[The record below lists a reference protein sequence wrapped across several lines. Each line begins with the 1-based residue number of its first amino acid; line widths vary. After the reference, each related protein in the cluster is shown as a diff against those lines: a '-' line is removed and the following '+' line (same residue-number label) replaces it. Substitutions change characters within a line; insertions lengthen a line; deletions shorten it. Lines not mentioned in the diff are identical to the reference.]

1 MSNLFKHLLFTTI
14 LLQGVLLAA
23 TLDSIEVGGVKIP
36 LVFERQTTLPI
47 ASMQL
52 VFQKS
57 GSIEDGA
64 HPGIARFCAKMLGEG
79 TKKMGAVAFATRLE
93 ENAIHLSAHSGTET
107 FVIELSSLKERFSLG
122 AKLLGDLLKDPN
134 FTQKSFK
141 KIQLMTLG
149 DLKRKESDYD
159 YIASLNLKK
168 ILFEK
173 TPIGH
178 AFAGTIES
186 IEALKLEDVE
196 SFYAKHIVLA
206 RAIVVVGGDMRIEE
220 AKRFAQEALAPLS
233 KGSLEPLG
241 RYDATDKPRTVTIP
255 KETKQAYIYFGS
267 PFYIKADDK
276 HNIYKARVAAFILGA
291 GGFGSR
297 MMEEIR
303 VKRGLAYSAYARIN
317 LNRSYTDF
325 TGYLQTKLESQD
337 EAIKLVREVIAK
349 FVEKGVTS
357 EELEQAKKFL
367 LGSEPLRNETLDQRL
382 SGAFL
387 EYYKGLGLGYRKEE
401 LKMIESLKLDE
412 LNAFIKAHPEIKLLS
427 FSIVTKK

>member
-233 KGSLEPLG
+233 EGTLEPLG

-401 LKMIESLKLDE
+401 LKMIESLKIDE

>member
-1 MSNLFKHLLFTTI
+1 MRTLLKYLFYITI
-14 LLQGVLLAA
+14 LLQGAVLAA

-36 LVFERQTTLPI
+36 VIFERQTTLPI

-57 GSIEDGA
+57 GSIEDGV

-79 TKKMGAVAFATRLE
+79 TKKLGAVGFATKLE

-107 FVIELSSLKERFSLG
+107 FVIELSSLKEQFPLG
-122 AKLLGDLLKDPN
+122 VELLDQLLKDPN
-134 FTQKSFK
+134 FTEESFK
-141 KIQLMTLG
+141 KIRLLTLG
-149 DLKRKESDYD
+149 DLKRKESDFD

-168 ILFEK
+168 ILFK
-173 TPIGH
+173 DTPIGH

-186 IEALKLEDVE
+186 IEKLKLQDVE
-196 SFYAKHIVLA
+196 AFYKKHMVLS
-206 RAIVVVGGDMRIEE
+206 RAIVVIGGDLEMDE
-220 AKRFAQEALAPLS
+220 AKKWAKASLEALA
-233 KGSLEPLG
+233 KGTNEPLPHF
-241 RYDATDKPRTVTIP
+241 DATDKPQTVTVE

-267 PFYIKADDK
+267 PFYIKADDRE
-276 HNIYKARVAAFILGA
+276 NIYKARVAAFILGA

-303 VKRGLAYSAYARIN
+303 VKRGLAYSAYGRIN
-317 LNRSYTDF
+317 LNRSYCDF
-325 TGYLQTKLESQD
+325 TGYLQTKLESQS
-337 EAIKLVREVIAK
+337 EAVKLVKEVIAT
-349 FVEKGVTS
+349 FVEKGATA

-382 SGAFL
+382 SNAFL
-387 EYYKGLGLGYRKEE
+387 EYYKGLGLGYRKKE
-401 LKMIESLKLDE
+401 LQMIEALTLKD
-412 LNAFIKAHPEIKLLS
+412 LNAFIKAHPEINKLS